1 MKRIMVAVDFSDI
14 SVFAVDVAAHVAN
27 SLKTKLRLVHVRT
40 GKQYF
45 PEFAKN
51 DPQFSIED
59 NDVSYM
65 EFLVNRAKRIYKVE
79 SGEVDYKFRQGNVV
93 KEITNQAHYDDSI
106 VIICGTH
113 GVSGFED
120 RWIGSNAYRLVSSAP
135 CPVIAIRKEISFD
148 VRQKILIP
156 IDYERVSRRIVPH
169 VAGFAKAINAQ
180 ILVVGVGQKK
190 RWVIP
195 GQLSAFVHQVDRFLR
210 RKNFMEYETAM
221 IDGTE
226 GPRQLLDFAKA
237 HDVTMIALPVRKT
250 GNPFTTVFFP
260 FANELLNMSDL
271 PVIAVPEYDSQ
282 GLVLYK

>member
-51 DPQFSIED
+51 NPQFSIED

-106 VIICGTH
+106 VIVCGTH

-135 CPVIAIRKEISFD
+135 CPVLA
-148 VRQKILIP
+148 
-156 IDYERVSRRIVPH
+156 
-169 VAGFAKAINAQ
+169 
-180 ILVVGVGQKK
+180 
-190 RWVIP
+190 
-195 GQLSAFVHQVDRFLR
+195 
-210 RKNFMEYETAM
+210 
-221 IDGTE
+221 
-226 GPRQLLDFAKA
+226 
-237 HDVTMIALPVRKT
+237 VRKDRKST
-250 GNPFTTVFFP
+250 RLNSSHVRISYAVFCLKKKNKGYT
-260 FANELLNMSDL
+260 A
-271 PVIAVPEYDSQ
+271 
-282 GLVLYK
+282 